1 MQEVSRWQ
9 AFKNKIK
16 NIKRKGLVRSLTFIL
31 IIVVIF
37 LSTFTK
43 WILDPSQIVWNEW
56 LGDTIL
62 ILGLGI
68 CGMVLGE
75 GSGIDNQK
83 GLSNGRYQTKL
94 KEYEEVKK
102 KVAGQNFYFNQ
113 WLILKRN
120 RDLRMKQCDYLSRY
134 GISYPETIIDNLTIE
149 EVTSLTNRPLM
160 KKINDKDIYFKKI
173 TLEQYEAL
181 KYVYE
186 GNIKINSDNA
196 TYFFELNPKKTNRSN
211 IEMGEVFRKQDLKIN
226 VVLKT
231 AKILSTIAL
240 SMIWSTFTVSEASG
254 GNGAEVA
261 INLFSR
267 LFSLAAGVFGGI
279 TSAVVRVNNLSDEIE
294 NKINVLN
301 EFIFDL
307 EHPTESGFIPKKY
320 EELAKEEYDKQVE
333 EDKKAIENLVTDE
346 DIPSIDILRIKG
358 GENDEA

>member
-1 MQEVSRWQ
+1 MIDINQL
-9 AFKNKIK
+9 N
-16 NIKRKGLVRSLTFIL
+16 GLGLYFFFPEDNEAALKPPLSIL
-31 IIVVIF
+31 IFIF
-37 LSTFTK
+37 FCLNVLLRLSHFQSDINIRVDGFSSISAGDAFT
-43 WILDPSQIVWNEW
+43 
-56 LGDTIL
+56 
-62 ILGLGI
+62 
-68 CGMVLGE
+68 
-75 GSGIDNQK
+75 
-83 GLSNGRYQTKL
+83 
-94 KEYEEVKK
+94 KK

-196 TYFFELNPKKTNRSN
+196 TYFFELNPKRTNRSN

-307 EHPTESGFIPKKY
+307 EHPTESGFVPKKY